1 MEKLSIVVPC
11 YNEEEVLEL
20 FYTTTIKVVEQ
31 VQEKYDY
38 EFVFIDDGSKDK
50 TLEILKKLRE
60 EDSHIHIISF
70 SRNFG
75 KEAAIYAGLS
85 NCIGDLVVVMDADL
99 QHPPAVLPE
108 MLKGIEDGYD
118 TVTTKRMNRKG
129 EGRIKSVFSRCFYSL
144 MKKLTKTEIVNG
156 AQDFRMM
163 KRIVVD
169 AILSLKEYNRFSKG
183 IFSWV
188 GFKVKYIEIENVERA
203 AGETKW
209 SLKSLFRYAIEG
221 ILAFSTSPLRI
232 STVVGAI
239 ISLFAIIL
247 GICILGQTLI
257 YGKDVPGYAST
268 ITTILF
274 MGGIQLLSIGIIGE
288 YIAKMY
294 MEIKDRPKYLIRE
307 DIKSENEDKK
317 NKNEKNETT

>member
-1 MEKLSIVVPC
+1 
-11 YNEEEVLEL
+11 
-20 FYTTTIKVVEQ
+20 
-31 VQEKYDY
+31 
-38 EFVFIDDGSKDK
+38 
-50 TLEILKKLRE
+50 
-60 EDSHIHIISF
+60 
-70 SRNFG
+70 
-75 KEAAIYAGLS
+75 
-85 NCIGDLVVVMDADL
+85 
-99 QHPPAVLPE
+99 

-129 EGRIKSVFSRCFYSL
+129 EGKIKSTFSRCFYSL

-294 MEIKDRPKYLIRE
+294 LEIKDRPKYLIRE